1 MFRSLFL
8 SLIFCFLTF
17 GFTHAQL
24 NNNPDRFDTD
34 NGDLV
39 VHPILHG
46 SVIFEWNNL
55 NVYVDPW
62 GSAKLYEGKADP
74 DLILITH
81 PHGDHLSLETLNS
94 LNTDQA
100 TFIVPQVV
108 ADEMPEAFS
117 GQIIVMENGETTD
130 HEGVQIEAVPMYNL
144 PNEGARHT
152 KGWGN
157 GYVLT
162 FAGKKVYVSG
172 DTEDIPEMRNLE
184 DIDIA
189 FVCMN
194 LPYTMDIY
202 QAVSAVLEFEPGVM
216 YPYHHRGQDIQR
228 FKEIVEAEQK
238 EIEVRLKDWYP
249 EQ

>member
-1 MFRSLFL
+1 MLRSIIL
-8 SLIFCFLTF
+8 SLIFVLLSFE
-17 GFTHAQL
+17 FTYAQL
-24 NNNPDRFDTD
+24 NNNPDQFETES
-34 NGDLV
+34 GELV

-62 GSAKLYEGKADP
+62 GSSDLYEGKADP

-81 PHGDHLSLETLNS
+81 PHGDHLSLETLNG
-94 LNTDQA
+94 LNTDDA
-100 TFIVPQVV
+100 TFIIPQVV

-117 GQIIVMENGETTD
+117 DQIIVMANGETID
-130 HEGVQIEAVPMYNL
+130 QNGIQIKAIPMYNL

-162 FAGKKVYVSG
+162 FGGKKVYVSG

-184 DIDIA
+184 NIDIA

-202 QAVSAVLEFEPGVM
+202 QAASAVLEFEPTVM

-228 FKEIVEAEQK
+228 FKEVVDAEEK

-249 EQ
+249 GQ